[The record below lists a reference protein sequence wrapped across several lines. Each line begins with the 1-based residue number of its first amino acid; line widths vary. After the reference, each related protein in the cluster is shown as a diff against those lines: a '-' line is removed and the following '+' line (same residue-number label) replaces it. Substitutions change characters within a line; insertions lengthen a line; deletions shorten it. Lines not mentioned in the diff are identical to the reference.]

1 MIQYLII
8 FVVFLVVVYI
18 LSWFFNGSKN
28 LSTFSDARKSLVIP
42 PASLPPG
49 TSVNYTYSIWIYID
63 DWTVNYGEK
72 KIIFTRGNGSSLLI
86 PEVSLGAIE
95 NTLHVSMTMDPS
107 ALSSTAPNVFH
118 TMVSNVPLQKWTNI
132 IVSLSTKS
140 LDIYMNGKLVR
151 TSILPQIP
159 KQDATAPLTLT
170 PGGGFSGFT
179 SRFYYKNNSITP
191 QDAWNIYRS
200 GPGGNIFS
208 NFLNQYKIQ
217 LNFLKGEDVKASLTI

>member
-1 MIQYLII
+1 MLQYLII

-28 LSTFSDARKSLVIP
+28 LSTFSDASKALVIP
-42 PASLPPG
+42 ATSLPPG

-63 DWTVNYGEK
+63 DWTKNYGQE
-72 KIIFTRGNGSSLLI
+72 KIIFMRGNGTSLLI
-86 PEVSLGAIE
+86 PKVYLGEIE
-95 NTLHVSMTMDPS
+95 NTLNVSMTMDPIPS
-107 ALSSTAPNVFH
+107 SSTAPNVFH
-118 TMVSNVPLQKWTNI
+118 TMISNVPLQKWTNL
-132 IVSLSTKS
+132 IVSLNTKS

-151 TSILPQIP
+151 TSILPNIP

-179 SRFYYKNNSITP
+179 SRFYYKNDSITP